1 MDGWMYDY
9 IYIYIEGGREGV
21 FVHLKLN
28 GVFII

>member
-1 MDGWMYDY
+1 MDGCMI